1 MNARILG
8 QQHRVAR
15 GLLRVGQIAEKSAGL
30 IGSVGGDKQG
40 IGQIAMRGLKGF
52 STLAPKLASLA
63 ERAGDIKSAGGELR
77 DAFQKRDIVAG
88 LGAGKRLAE
97 IGQAAF
103 KTKKGDLALKE
114 SKKAAVA
121 APPQMSTMPVP
132 RPSQGFGDAGF

>member
-30 IGSVGGDKQG
+30 IGSVSGDKQG

-77 DAFQKRDIVAG
+77 DAFAKKDLVAG

-114 SKKAAVA
+114 SKKSGA

-132 RPSQGFGDAGF
+132 RPSQGDAFGY